1 MIISAQ
7 RIIVCTWR
15 QSASPMPLFPPVTRM
30 RCAITAYVRDSLESR
45 LYLGRIS
52 RPSARIEI

>member
-30 RCAITAYVRDSLESR
+30 RCAITAYVRDSLFLQRVE
-45 LYLGRIS
+45 I
-52 RPSARIEI
+52 RPILEI

>member
-1 MIISAQ
+1 MIESAQ
-7 RIIVCTWR
+7 RMIVCTWR

-30 RCAITAYVRDSLESR
+30 RCAITAYVRDSLEWVE
-45 LYLGRIS
+45 S